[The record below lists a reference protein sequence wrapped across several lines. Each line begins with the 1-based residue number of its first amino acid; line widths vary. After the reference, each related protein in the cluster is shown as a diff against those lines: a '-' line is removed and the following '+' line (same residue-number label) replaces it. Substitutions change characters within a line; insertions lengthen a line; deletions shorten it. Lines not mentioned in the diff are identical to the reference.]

1 MDAAQALWVETQG
14 GRLFVREAEEFK
26 DRSELLQGVAQISVL
41 FEDARWHRPRP
52 GDLRVRRPRVQI
64 DWPEA
69 QRPRSMSLR
78 GLNRR
83 N

>member
-1 MDAAQALWVETQG
+1 
-14 GRLFVREAEEFK
+14 
-26 DRSELLQGVAQISVL
+26 VL
-41 FEDARWHRPRP
+41 FEDARWHWPRR

-64 DWPEA
+64 DWPET